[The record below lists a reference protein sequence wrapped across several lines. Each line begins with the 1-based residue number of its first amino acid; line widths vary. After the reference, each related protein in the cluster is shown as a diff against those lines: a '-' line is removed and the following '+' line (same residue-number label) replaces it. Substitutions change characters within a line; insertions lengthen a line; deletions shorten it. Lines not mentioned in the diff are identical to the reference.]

1 MKGNDFSEELV
12 ELFEAELG
20 KACEGFQGL
29 YESDEDED
37 DELPAEDADFKQ
49 VIKDLKTLSIN

>member
-12 ELFEAELG
+12 ELFDAELG

-29 YESDEDED
+29 YESEEED
-37 DELPAEDADFKQ
+37 DEELPAEDADFKQ
-49 VIKDLKTLSIN
+49 VIRDLKTLSIN